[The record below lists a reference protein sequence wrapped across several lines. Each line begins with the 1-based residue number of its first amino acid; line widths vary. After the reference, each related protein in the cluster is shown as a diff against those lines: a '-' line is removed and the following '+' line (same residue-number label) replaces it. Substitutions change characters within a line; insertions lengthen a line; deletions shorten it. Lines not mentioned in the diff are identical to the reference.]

1 MRTIKKA
8 QFGDRVGRARGQKC
22 GLEKAQRREDRMYEK
37 ENRRADR
44 QADREMKREARKA
57 PKAKK
62 GGSFPD
68 LNKDGKIT
76 KADILKGRGVIAKR
90 GVKVKKA
97 QQGAR
102 VSDPMSRREI
112 DPVRPKR
119 LPKGTTN
126 KGSLSIKGQIKKGLD
141 PTKTISP
148 KKRLRV
154 GGTLSPSISSVS
166 KRLGSSKK
174 LRGGGTLAP
183 TKSSTSRR
191 LSSAHTRKAMGGM
204 KMGKCKYGC

>member
-90 GVKVKKA
+90 GIKIKKA
-97 QQGAR
+97 QTGADTAKIDWNNPY
-102 VSDPMSRREI
+102 VKSATKSDTTGK
-112 DPVRPKR
+112 RPSGLIMPSKKEMR
-119 LPKGTTN
+119 KMPKYKPN
-126 KGSLSIKGQIKKGLD
+126 KMMKKA
-141 PTKTISP
+141 
-148 KKRLRV
+148 R
-154 GGTLSPSISSVS
+154 GGATLSPSISSVS

>member
-1 MRTIKKA
+1 MATIKKA
-8 QFGDRVGRARGQKC
+8 QFGGRVGRARGQKC

-90 GVKVKKA
+90 GIKIKKA
-97 QQGAR
+97 QTGADTAKIDWNNPY
-102 VSDPMSRREI
+102 VKSATKSDTTGK
-112 DPVRPKR
+112 RPSGLIMPSKKEMR
-119 LPKGTTN
+119 KMPKYKPN
-126 KGSLSIKGQIKKGLD
+126 KMMKKA
-141 PTKTISP
+141 
-148 KKRLRV
+148 R
-154 GGTLSPSISSVS
+154 GGATLSPSISSVS

>member
-76 KADILKGRGVIAKR
+76 KADVLKGRGVIAKR
-90 GVKVKKA
+90 GIKIKKA
-97 QQGAR
+97 QTGADTAKIDWNNPY
-102 VSDPMSRREI
+102 VKSATKSDTTGK
-112 DPVRPKR
+112 RPSGLIMPSKKEMR
-119 LPKGTTN
+119 KMPKYKPN
-126 KGSLSIKGQIKKGLD
+126 KMMKKA
-141 PTKTISP
+141 
-148 KKRLRV
+148 R
-154 GGTLSPSISSVS
+154 GGATLSPSISSVS